1 MTWRIAQRRGD
12 WDVAIE
18 STTRVACDAGSFRV
32 EADIVA
38 FEGSRE
44 VARHRLER
52 TIPRD
57 LI

>member
-18 STTRVACDAGSFRV
+18 STTSVSCDALNFRV
-32 EADIVA
+32 EAEIVA
-38 FEGSRE
+38 FEGERE